1 MTMKKTVL
9 SLLLGV
15 ILMPISAF
23 SQTDTTE
30 TIRSKGYVIR
40 PEFYGAVLAEVGYQV
55 NPHVQVSLG
64 GGFEIA
70 ENIAV
75 PELVA
80 GLRMYATD
88 TKWTAFFDYHLGLLM
103 VGNMAL
109 VSHRVTAGPS
119 YKNLDVGG
127 GVIYAEIERVG
138 TWGLCLTL
146 GYNIRIPSK
155 SGK

>member
-1 MTMKKTVL
+1 
-9 SLLLGV
+9 
-15 ILMPISAF
+15 MPISAF

-55 NPHVQVSLG
+55 NPHAQVSLG

-70 ENIAV
+70 ENTAV

-88 TKWTAFFDYHLGLLM
+88 TIDGRKLGF
-103 VGNMAL
+103 GQ
-109 VSHRVTAGPS
+109 PS
-119 YKNLDVGG
+119 SYCRTKLQ
-127 GVIYAEIERVG
+127 E
-138 TWGLCLTL
+138 
-146 GYNIRIPSK
+146 P
-155 SGK
+155 